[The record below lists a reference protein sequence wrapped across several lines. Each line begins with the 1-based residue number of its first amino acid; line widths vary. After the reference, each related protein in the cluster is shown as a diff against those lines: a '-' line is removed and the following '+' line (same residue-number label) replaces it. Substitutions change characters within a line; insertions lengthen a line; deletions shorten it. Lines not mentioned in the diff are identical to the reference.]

1 MNELTDKMITNE
13 LKDAAFMQNEN
24 TLIIVLMVGFLIVLG
39 AIFIFSKN
47 ERQKFASL
55 GILILFEIL
64 GFMVIGN
71 NNFMKNAVN
80 NGEWIVI
87 TDTVERVME
96 STDDDGDTSYFM
108 VLEKTG
114 RASLDSSYEASRY
127 STGDEVYVVVVMK
140 NGEYK
145 RTGVVYPSTYYY
157 TGSH

>member
-47 ERQKFASL
+47 KRQKFASL

-80 NGEWIVI
+80 NGE
-87 TDTVERVME
+87 
-96 STDDDGDTSYFM
+96 
-108 VLEKTG
+108 
-114 RASLDSSYEASRY
+114 
-127 STGDEVYVVVVMK
+127 
-140 NGEYK
+140 YK

-157 TGSH
+157 TGSY